1 MDADREAYWRG
12 KLGAI
17 RIGAEPVEAQM
28 RRRFL
33 AMIVITGLTA
43 MIGLML
49 LSIFVAFGRTD
60 VGLRVAGVVILPATF
75 WFWLDY
81 LTLRGRVNAY
91 RRERD
96 GDPIGRPLP

>member
-1 MDADREAYWRG
+1 MDVDREAYWRG

-17 RIGAEPVEAQM
+17 RIGAEPVEAQL

-33 AMIVITGLTA
+33 AMLVITGLTA

-49 LSIFVAFGRTD
+49 LAIFVAFGRSD
-60 VGLRVAGVVILPATF
+60 VGLRVAGVVILPATL

-81 LTLRGRVNAY
+81 WTLRGRVNAY

-96 GDPIGRPLP
+96 GGPAG